1 MTTYKIQPVR
11 CKLVRDGVAISSP
24 VESVSS
30 GEAAIEFFRA
40 YYRREAL
47 PNERVL
53 ALLLN
58 NRNQIIGLARVSEG
72 GIHGAALTPADV
84 LRPAIAAGAR
94 AVILAHNHP
103 SGDPTP
109 SPEDVVM
116 TRNVYE
122 ACEVVG
128 VPLLD
133 HVIIATGG
141 RATSMLEQGL
151 L

>member
-1 MTTYKIQPVR
+1 
-11 CKLVRDGVAISSP
+11 VRDGAAISSP

-30 GEAAIEFFRA
+30 GEAAIQFFRA
-40 YYRREAL
+40 YYKREAL

-58 NRNQIIGLARVSEG
+58 NQNQILGLARVAEG
-72 GIHGAALTPADV
+72 GIHGAALTPSDV

-94 AVILAHNHP
+94 AVVLAHNHP
-103 SGDPTP
+103 SGNPEP
-109 SPEDVVM
+109 SPEDILL
-116 TRNVYE
+116 TRNVRE

-128 VPLLD
+128 VALLD
-133 HVIIATGG
+133 HIVVAGS